1 MKITKGYLN
10 IASVPKWLVV
20 LNYCIFE
27 SSINN
32 YKTKDLSANSIKMTK
47 M

>member
-10 IASVPKWLVV
+10 IASVAKWLVV

-27 SSINN
+27 SYINN
-32 YKTKDLSANSIKMTK
+32 SKTKDLTANSIKMTK